1 MKSFANFIAGLPE
14 SHQFAN
20 ISFPHFSLCRV
31 LVFVL
36 YHFQHPYKTTNRIA
50 GVQSLQLVHQPLGG
64 ASTFTFKLIF
74 QGFSYFRGN

>member
-36 YHFQHPYKTTNRIA
+36 YHFFRSLSA
-50 GVQSLQLVHQPLGG
+50 SLQDNEQDSRGTKFAAG
-64 ASTFTFKLIF
+64 TSASWR
-74 QGFSYFRGN
+74 GFHLHF